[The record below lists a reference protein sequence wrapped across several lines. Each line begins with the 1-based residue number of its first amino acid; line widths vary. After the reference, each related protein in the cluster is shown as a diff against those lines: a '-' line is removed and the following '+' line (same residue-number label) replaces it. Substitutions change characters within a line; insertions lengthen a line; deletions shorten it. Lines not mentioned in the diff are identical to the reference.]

1 MEEKKDGKQDGG
13 QMKITVS
20 REELK
25 QIIKEEWERE
35 MLLEMHGTEAANS
48 LLGSDDAEGLG
59 FENPPSDMPQGYDAT
74 VEGQDQEL
82 DYEGYMTKSQLFKI
96 GEYALKLH
104 DMIQDGENLP
114 EWMQSKVSQMEKDV
128 GSVFH
133 ALKYDK
139 VRGTV

>member
-1 MEEKKDGKQDGG
+1 LNVVKNVTFNGLREERKDGKQDGG

-35 MLLEMHGTEAANS
+35 MLLEMHDEI
-48 LLGSDDAEGLG
+48 
-59 FENPPSDMPQGYDAT
+59 PMGYDET
-74 VEGQDQEL
+74 VQGQDQEL

-128 GSVFH
+128 GSVYH

>member
-1 MEEKKDGKQDGG
+1 
-13 QMKITVS
+13 MKVTLTRS
-20 REELK
+20 ELK
-25 QIIKEEWERE
+25 QIIQEEWNRAEI
-35 MLLEMHGTEAANS
+35 LEQSSPTG
-48 LLGSDDAEGLG
+48 
-59 FENPPSDMPQGYDAT
+59 GYDET

-128 GSVFH
+128 GSVYH
-133 ALKYDK
+133 ALNYDK

>member
-1 MEEKKDGKQDGG
+1 
-13 QMKITVS
+13 MKITVS

-35 MLLEMHGTEAANS
+35 MLLEMHDEI
-48 LLGSDDAEGLG
+48 
-59 FENPPSDMPQGYDAT
+59 PMGYDET
-74 VEGQDQEL
+74 VQGQDQEL
-82 DYEGYMTKSQLFKI
+82 DYEGYMTKSQLYKI
-96 GEYALKLH
+96 GEYSLKLH

-114 EWMQSKVSQMEKDV
+114 EWMQSKVAQIEKDV
-128 GSVFH
+128 GSVYH

>member
-1 MEEKKDGKQDGG
+1 
-13 QMKITVS
+13 MKITVS

-35 MLLEMHGTEAANS
+35 MLLEMQGAEAANS
-48 LLGSDDAEGLG
+48 IIGSNEAEDMG
-59 FENPPSDMPQGYDAT
+59 FENPSADMPQGYDST

-82 DYEGYMTKSQLFKI
+82 DYEGYMTKSQLYKI
-96 GEYALKLH
+96 GEYSLKLH

-114 EWMQSKVSQMEKDV
+114 EWMQTKVAQMEKDV
-128 GSVFH
+128 GSVYH

>member
-1 MEEKKDGKQDGG
+1 
-13 QMKITVS
+13 MKITVS

-35 MLLEMHGTEAANS
+35 MLLEMQGAEAANS
-48 LLGSDDAEGLG
+48 ILGSDKAEKMG
-59 FENPPSDMPQGYDAT
+59 FENPPADMPQGFDST

-82 DYEGYMTKSQLFKI
+82 DYEGYMTKSQLYKI
-96 GEYALKLH
+96 GEYSLKLH

-128 GSVFH
+128 GSVYH

>member
-1 MEEKKDGKQDGG
+1 
-13 QMKITVS
+13 MKITVS

-35 MLLEMHGTEAANS
+35 MLLEMHDEI
-48 LLGSDDAEGLG
+48 
-59 FENPPSDMPQGYDAT
+59 PMGYDET
-74 VEGQDQEL
+74 VQGQDQEL

-104 DMIQDGENLP
+104 DMIEDGENLP
-114 EWMQSKVSQMEKDV
+114 EWMQSKIAQAEQMIQ
-128 GSVFH
+128 SAYNAF
-133 ALKYDK
+133 KYDK

>member
-1 MEEKKDGKQDGG
+1 
-13 QMKITVS
+13 MKITVS

>member
-1 MEEKKDGKQDGG
+1 LNVVKNVTSNGLREEKKDGKQDGG

-35 MLLEMHGTEAANS
+35 MLLEMHDEI
-48 LLGSDDAEGLG
+48 
-59 FENPPSDMPQGYDAT
+59 PMGYDET
-74 VEGQDQEL
+74 VQGQDQEL

-128 GSVFH
+128 GSVYH
-133 ALKYDK
+133 ALNYDK

>member
-1 MEEKKDGKQDGG
+1 LIVAESVTFNGLREEKKDGKQDGG

-35 MLLEMHGTEAANS
+35 MLLEMHDEI
-48 LLGSDDAEGLG
+48 
-59 FENPPSDMPQGYDAT
+59 PMGYDET
-74 VEGQDQEL
+74 VQGQDQEL

-128 GSVFH
+128 GSVYH

>member
-1 MEEKKDGKQDGG
+1 
-13 QMKITVS
+13 MKITVS

-35 MLLEMHGTEAANS
+35 MLLEMHGEA
-48 LLGSDDAEGLG
+48 E
-59 FENPPSDMPQGYDAT
+59 EMPVPQGYDET

-82 DYEGYMTKSQLFKI
+82 DYEGYMTKSQLYKI
-96 GEYALKLH
+96 GEYSLKLH

-114 EWMQSKVSQMEKDV
+114 EWMQSQVAKMENMI
-128 GSVFH
+128 GSVYH